1 MRKLLWLF
9 VVLCALCAIV
19 WGSAE
24 VAFRITNPE
33 PPFVLTESVLVEV
46 NDSASVRWGGNGWYR
61 KNEFGLWEAY
71 VEGAPF
77 ERGQTLG
84 LLAQNE
90 VRSQEAHF
98 IAQIKNLVP
107 SAWLLKTLRYGVAI
121 FNRNLNNHVM
131 PELQREIWGVAQAF
145 DPANNWVGPPYAR
158 VMNYHAA
165 HDIGHALQDLSIVG
179 CTSFAAW
186 GDASADSRLI
196 IGRNFDFYMGD
207 DFARDKMLLF
217 VQPDSGYA
225 FASITWAGFM
235 GVVSGMN
242 SQGLTVTLN
251 AAKSSI
257 PTGSKTPISLLAREI
272 LQYAT
277 TIDEAV
283 AIAKSRQTF
292 VSESILIGSA
302 NDKRAVIIEKS
313 PDTMGVY
320 QPNGHR
326 LVCANHFQSDAF
338 ASDSVNIRFRD
349 QSDSPYRFAR
359 MNQLLDSLHTI
370 DFLSAAEVLRE
381 RNDLNGTD
389 IGLGNPRS
397 INQLIAHH
405 GVIFLPEKRLMWVST
420 QPYQMGR
427 MVCYDLNKVFS
438 KSIVP
443 PGPMHEVDFTIPP
456 DPFVSTQSFS
466 AYETWRENRQNLIA
480 HTLFG
485 KPIQWEEA
493 DNERFISSNPNNYL
507 TYLYLGDLYSK
518 RGDKERAIN
527 YYTTS
532 LGKAVASKSE
542 EESIK
547 KRLGEME

>member
-1 MRKLLWLF
+1 MFLLMAVFALLW
-9 VVLCALCAIV
+9 
-19 WGSAE
+19 GGAE
-24 VAFRITNPE
+24 VAFRCTNPE
-33 PPFVLTESVLVEV
+33 PPTLQTSTDSVAVF
-46 NDSASVRWGGNGWYR
+46 DSAAVRWSNQGWYR

-90 VRSQEAHF
+90 VRSQEEHF

-107 SAWLLKTLRYGVAI
+107 SAVLLKTLRYGVAF
-121 FNRNLNNHVM
+121 FNRNLNDHVT
-131 PELQREIWGVAQAF
+131 PEYQAEIWGVAQAF

-179 CTSFAAW
+179 CTSFATW
-186 GDASADSRLI
+186 GMASADSGLI

-207 DFARDKMLLF
+207 DFSRDKMVLF
-217 VQPDSGYA
+217 VKPDSGHA

-251 AAKSSI
+251 AAKSDI

-272 LQYAT
+272 LQYAS

-283 AIAKSRQTF
+283 AMAQNRQTF

-313 PDTMGVY
+313 PEKLGVY
-320 QPNGHR
+320 QSQGNR
-326 LVCANHFQSDAF
+326 LVCSNHFQSEVF
-338 ASDSVNIRFRD
+338 AHDSANIRFRD

-359 MNQLLDSLHTI
+359 VNQLLDTLRVV

-381 RNDLNGTD
+381 RKDLNSND

-397 INQLIAHH
+397 INQMIAHH
-405 GVIFLPEKRLMWVST
+405 GVIFLPEKRMMWVST
-420 QPYQMGR
+420 HPYQMGR
-427 MVCYDLNKVFS
+427 MVCYDLNKIFA
-438 KSIVP
+438 KKLVP
-443 PGPMHEVDFTIPP
+443 PAPVHEVDYTIPA
-456 DPFVSTQSFS
+456 DPFVASPEF
-466 AYETWRENRQNLIA
+466 AAFETWRSDRQKIIA
-480 HTLFG
+480 HTLLG
-485 KPIQWEEA
+485 KPLNWTTA
-493 DNERFISSNPNNYL
+493 DTERFIAANPNSYL
-507 TYLYLGDLYSK
+507 TYLYLGDLLAKKGQKQGAAQFYK
-518 RGDKERAIN
+518 
-527 YYTTS
+527 TS
-532 LGKAVASKSE
+532 LSKVVASKAE
-542 EESIK
+542 QEHIQRK
-547 KRLGEME
+547 LNDL

>member
-1 MRKLLWLF
+1 MRKLLWIF

-33 PPFVLTESVLVEV
+33 PPFVLTESVLLEV

-71 VEGAPF
+71 VEGTPF

-84 LLAQNE
+84 FLAQNE

-186 GDASADSRLI
+186 GDASADSGLI

-313 PDTMGVY
+313 PDNMGVY
-320 QPNGHR
+320 QPNGQR

-456 DPFVSTQSFS
+456 DPFVSTQSFV
-466 AYETWRENRQNLIA
+466 AYETWREDRQNLIA